1 MIAEIL
7 LAGIEK
13 DENLKSFLTVQP
25 SFRLVDD
32 LIVGFEDEA
41 QARKCLTAV
50 RRAMWKVNFQL
61 PDEKTIGCYRR
72 AQYSR

>member
-13 DENLKSFLTVQP
+13 GLKSFLTVQP

-32 LIVGFEDEA
+32 LIVGFETEPWRENA
-41 QARKCLTAV
+41 SLPF
-50 RRAMWKVNFQL
+50 AMACGNS
-61 PDEKTIGCYRR
+61 IYN
-72 AQYSR
+72 